1 MTILG
6 NDMTIVQIFL
16 TYNHSLPIQS
26 VAEQDHTQTLYL
38 LGQDLQKKK
47 QDWYINTLLGNK
59 QIINNLK
66 LNA

>member
-38 LGQDLQKKK
+38 LGQDLQKKNR
-47 QDWYINTLLGNK
+47 IG
-59 QIINNLK
+59 I
-66 LNA
+66 